1 MRAFAPLKEPEMTE
15 KELIKWAKQNLQEVQ
30 KLKEKTDQA
39 NECGKDCYTLIGEII
54 KARREELNLSQ
65 RQLAELLCTNTPN
78 VANYELGNRGMSVQT
93 LLKYCKALKIK
104 LKLNGVTIK

>member
-1 MRAFAPLKEPEMTE
+1 M
-15 KELIKWAKQNLQEVQ
+15 
-30 KLKEKTDQA
+30 TDQ
-39 NECGKDCYTLIGEII
+39 EYGKDCYTLIGEII

-65 RQLAELLCTNTPN
+65 RQLAEMLCTNTPN
-78 VANYELGNRGMSVQT
+78 VANYELGNRGMSVQM

>member
-1 MRAFAPLKEPEMTE
+1 MTNRE
-15 KELIKWAKQNLQEVQ
+15 IIKWAKQNLQEVQ
-30 KLKEKTDQA
+30 KLKEKTDQ
-39 NECGKDCYTLIGEII
+39 ECGKDCYTLIGEII

-78 VANYELGNRGMSVQT
+78 VANYELGKRGMSVKT

-104 LKLNGVTIK
+104 LKLNGITIK

>member
-1 MRAFAPLKEPEMTE
+1 MTDKEI
-15 KELIKWAKQNLQEVQ
+15 IKWAKQNLQEVQ
-30 KLKEKTDQA
+30 KLKEKADQA
-39 NECGKDCYTLIGEII
+39 NEIQECGKNCYTLIGEII

-104 LKLNGVTIK
+104 LKLNGITIK

>member
-1 MRAFAPLKEPEMTE
+1 MTE

-30 KLKEKTDQA
+30 KLKEKTDQ
-39 NECGKDCYTLIGEII
+39 ECGKNCYTLIGEII

-65 RQLAELLCTNTPN
+65 RQLAEMLCTNRPN
-78 VANYELGNRGMSVQT
+78 VANYELGKRGMSVQM
-93 LLKYCKALKIK
+93 LLKYCKVLKIK

>member
-1 MRAFAPLKEPEMTE
+1 MRNHKKQTAEMTNRE
-15 KELIKWAKQNLQEVQ
+15 IIKWAKQNLQEVQ
-30 KLKEKTDQA
+30 KLKEKTDQ
-39 NECGKDCYTLIGEII
+39 ECGKNCYTLIGEII
-54 KARREELNLSQ
+54 KARREELNLSH

-104 LKLNGVTIK
+104 LKLNGITIK

>member
-1 MRAFAPLKEPEMTE
+1 MTE

-30 KLKEKTDQA
+30 KLKEKTDQ
-39 NECGKDCYTLIGEII
+39 ECGKNCYNLIGEII

-65 RQLAELLCTNTPN
+65 RQLAEMLCTNRPN

-93 LLKYCKALKIK
+93 LLKYCKVLKIK

>member
-1 MRAFAPLKEPEMTE
+1 MTDKEI
-15 KELIKWAKQNLQEVQ
+15 IKWAKQNLQEVQ
-30 KLKEKTDQA
+30 RLKEKTEIE
-39 NECGKDCYTLIGEII
+39 ECGKDCYTLIGEII

-65 RQLAELLCTNTPN
+65 RQLAEMLCTNTPN

-93 LLKYCKALKIK
+93 LLKYCKVLKIK

>member
-1 MRAFAPLKEPEMTE
+1 MTD

-30 KLKEKTDQA
+30 RLKEKTEQE
-39 NECGKDCYTLIGEII
+39 NEIKECGKNCYNLIGEII

-78 VANYELGNRGMSVQT
+78 VGNYELGNRGMSVQT
-93 LLKYCKALKIK
+93 LLKYCKVLKIK
-104 LKLNGVTIK
+104 LKLNGVIIK

>member
-1 MRAFAPLKEPEMTE
+1 MTNRE
-15 KELIKWAKQNLQEVQ
+15 IIKWAKQNLQEVQ

-39 NECGKDCYTLIGEII
+39 KECGKDCYTLIGEII

-65 RQLAELLCTNTPN
+65 RQLAEMLGTNTPN

-93 LLKYCKALKIK
+93 LLKYCKVLKIK
-104 LKLNGVTIK
+104 LKLNGVTLK

>member
-1 MRAFAPLKEPEMTE
+1 MTNRE
-15 KELIKWAKQNLQEVQ
+15 IIKWAKQNLQEVQ
-30 KLKEKTDQA
+30 KLKEKTDQ
-39 NECGKDCYTLIGEII
+39 ECGKNCYTLIGEII

-65 RQLAELLCTNTPN
+65 RQLAELLCSNTPN

-104 LKLNGVTIK
+104 LKLNGITIK

>member
-1 MRAFAPLKEPEMTE
+1 MTE

-30 KLKEKTDQA
+30 KLKEKTEIE
-39 NECGKDCYTLIGEII
+39 ECGKDCYTLIGEII

-65 RQLAELLCTNTPN
+65 RQLAEMLCTNTPN

-93 LLKYCKALKIK
+93 LLKYCKVLKIK
-104 LKLNGVTIK
+104 LKLNGVIIK

>member
-1 MRAFAPLKEPEMTE
+1 MSTD

-30 KLKEKTDQA
+30 KLKEKIDQ
-39 NECGKDCYTLIGEII
+39 ECGKNCYTLIGEII

-65 RQLAELLCTNTPN
+65 RQLAERLGTNTPN

-93 LLKYCKALKIK
+93 LLKYCKVLKIK
-104 LKLNGVTIK
+104 LKLNGVTLK

>member
-1 MRAFAPLKEPEMTE
+1 MTNRE
-15 KELIKWAKQNLQEVQ
+15 IIKWAKQNLQEVQ
-30 KLKEKTDQA
+30 KLKEKTDQ
-39 NECGKDCYTLIGEII
+39 ECGKNCYTLIGEII

-78 VANYELGNRGMSVQT
+78 VANYELGNRGMSVKT

-104 LKLNGVTIK
+104 LKLNGITIK

>member
-1 MRAFAPLKEPEMTE
+1 MTE
-15 KELIKWAKQNLQEVQ
+15 KELIKWAKKNLQEVQ
-30 KLKEKTDQA
+30 KLKEKTEIE
-39 NECGKDCYTLIGEII
+39 ECGKDCYTIIGEII

-65 RQLAELLCTNTPN
+65 RQLAEMLCTNTPN

-104 LKLNGVTIK
+104 LKLNGIIIK

>member
-1 MRAFAPLKEPEMTE
+1 MTNRE
-15 KELIKWAKQNLQEVQ
+15 IIKWARQNLQEVQ
-30 KLKEKTDQA
+30 KLKEKTEIE
-39 NECGKDCYTLIGEII
+39 ECGKDCYTLIGEII

-78 VANYELGNRGMSVQT
+78 VANYELGNRGMSVQM

-104 LKLNGVTIK
+104 LKLNGVIIK

>member
-1 MRAFAPLKEPEMTE
+1 MTE
-15 KELIKWAKQNLQEVQ
+15 KELIKWARQNLQEVQ
-30 KLKEKTDQA
+30 KLKEKTDQ
-39 NECGKDCYTLIGEII
+39 ECGKNCYTIIGEII

-93 LLKYCKALKIK
+93 LLKYCKVLKIK
-104 LKLNGVTIK
+104 LKLNGEIIK

>member
-1 MRAFAPLKEPEMTE
+1 MLLKRTRNDR
-15 KELIKWAKQNLQEVQ
+15 KRNHKVGKAKPARGA
-30 KLKEKTDQA
+30 KLKEKTDQ
-39 NECGKDCYTLIGEII
+39 ECGKDCYTLIGEII

-65 RQLAELLCTNTPN
+65 RQLAEMLCTNTPN

-104 LKLNGVTIK
+104 LKLNGITIK

>member
-1 MRAFAPLKEPEMTE
+1 MGAFAPLKEPEMTE

-30 KLKEKTDQA
+30 KLKEKTEIQ
-39 NECGKDCYTLIGEII
+39 ECGKNCYTLIGEII

-65 RQLAELLCTNTPN
+65 RQLAEMLCTNTPN

-93 LLKYCKALKIK
+93 LLKYCKVLKIK
-104 LKLNGVTIK
+104 LKLNGITIK

>member
-1 MRAFAPLKEPEMTE
+1 MTNRE
-15 KELIKWAKQNLQEVQ
+15 IIKWAKQNLQEVQ
-30 KLKEKTDQA
+30 KLKEKTDQK
-39 NECGKDCYTLIGEII
+39 CGKDCYTLIGEII

-78 VANYELGNRGMSVQT
+78 VANYELGNRGMSVQM
-93 LLKYCKALKIK
+93 LLKYCKVLKIK